1 MAVLYVY
8 AITRDAATPQGEATC
23 EAIDQSQHFAALP
36 ADGVCAVYTPVNEE
50 EFSQEVIDRRAGDL
64 EWLGAVGYRHQ
75 NVIVELMKST
85 AVVPLRAFTMFS
97 SETTLREYLLQN
109 REILSKLLARLDGK
123 HEWTLQVEF
132 DPQRWSEALAGRVE
146 SLRALTAEIESASSG
161 KAFLLRKKLDDERK
175 RASRE
180 AEQQVVADIERE
192 VIEKLSCDTLAE
204 SRLERDGAFP
214 QINVLIDRD
223 EESRL
228 QELHNALND
237 RYAGDGVTL
246 AMTGPWPPYTF
257 AHV

>member
-1 MAVLYVY
+1 VAVLYVY
-8 AITRDAATPQGEATC
+8 AITRDAVTPEC
-23 EAIDQSQHFAALP
+23 EAIDRSQHFAALP
-36 ADGVCAVYTPVNEE
+36 VDGGISAFYSAVSEG
-50 EFSQEVIDRRAGDL
+50 EFSQDVIDSRAGNL

-97 SETTLREYLLQN
+97 SESTLREYLLQN
-109 REILSKLLARLDGK
+109 REVLTKVLERLDGK
-123 HEWTLQVEF
+123 HEWTLRVEF
-132 DPQRWSEALAGRVE
+132 DPQRWSEALTGHVE
-146 SLRALTAEIESASSG
+146 SLRALSAEIESASAG
-161 KAFLLRKKLDDERK
+161 KAFLLRKKLDEERK

-192 VIEKLSCDTLAE
+192 VIAKLACDTLAE

-228 QELHNALND
+228 QELHVSLND
-237 RYAGDGVTL
+237 RYAADGVTL

>member
-8 AITRDAATPQGEATC
+8 AIARDAVIPEC
-23 EAIDQSQHFAALP
+23 EAIDRSQHFAALP
-36 ADGVCAVYTPVNEE
+36 AGGVCAVYTPVSEE
-50 EFSQEVIDRRAGDL
+50 ELSQEVIDRRAGDL

-97 SETTLREYLLQN
+97 SESTLREYLVEHGEL
-109 REILSKLLARLDGK
+109 LAKLLERLDGK
-123 HEWTLQVEF
+123 HEWTLRVEF
-132 DPQRWSEALAGRVE
+132 DPNRWSEALVSRVE
-146 SLRALTAEIESASSG
+146 SLRALSAEIESAPAG

-180 AEQQVVADIERE
+180 AEQQVVAEIERE
-192 VIEKLSCDTLAE
+192 VVENLACDTLAE
-204 SRLERDGAFP
+204 SRIERDGAFP

-223 EESRL
+223 EETRL
-228 QELHNALND
+228 QELHATLTE
-237 RYAGDGVTL
+237 RYSADGVTL

>member
-1 MAVLYVY
+1 VPVLYVY
-8 AITRDAATPQGEATC
+8 AITRDAVTPEC
-23 EAIDQSQHFAALP
+23 EAIDMSQHFGALP

-97 SETTLREYLLQN
+97 SESALREYLLQN
-109 REILSKLLARLDGK
+109 RDVLAKVLERLDGK
-123 HEWTLQVEF
+123 HEWTLRVEF

-146 SLRALTAEIESASSG
+146 SLRTLSAEIESASTG

-180 AEQQVVADIERE
+180 AEQQVVAEIERE
-192 VIEKLSCDTLAE
+192 VIERLACDTLAE

-228 QELHNALND
+228 QELHASLND
-237 RYAGDGVTL
+237 RYAADGVTL

>member
-8 AITRDAATPQGEATC
+8 AITRDAATPECDAPC

-36 ADGVCAVYTPVNEE
+36 AEGVCAVYTPVNER

-75 NVIVELMKST
+75 NVIAELMKST

-97 SETTLREYLLQN
+97 SESALRDYLQQN
-109 REILSKLLARLDGK
+109 RELLSKLLARLDGK
-123 HEWTLQVEF
+123 HEWTLRVEF
-132 DPQRWSEALAGRVE
+132 DPQRWSEALAGRVD
-146 SLRALTAEIESASSG
+146 SLRTLTAEMASAAPG
-161 KAFLLRKKLDDERK
+161 KAFLLRKKFDDEKK

-180 AEQQVVADIERE
+180 AEQRVVEEIERV
-192 VIEKLSCDTLAE
+192 VIEKLACDTLAE
-204 SRLERDGAFP
+204 SRLQREGAFP

-228 QELHNALND
+228 QELHAALND
-237 RYAGDGVTL
+237 RYAADGVTL
-246 AMTGPWPPYTF
+246 AITGPWPPYTF

>member
-8 AITRDAATPQGEATC
+8 AITRDAVTPEC
-23 EAIDQSQHFAALP
+23 DAIDQSQHFAALP
-36 ADGVCAVYTPVNEE
+36 ADGVCAVYTPVSEG

-64 EWLGAVGYRHQ
+64 EWLGAIGYRHQ
-75 NVIVELMKST
+75 NAIVELMKST

-97 SETTLREYLLQN
+97 SESAVREYLVQN
-109 REILSKLLARLDGK
+109 HELLARLLERLDGK
-123 HEWTLQVEF
+123 QEWTLRVEF
-132 DPQRWSEALAGRVE
+132 DPNRWSEALVSRVD
-146 SLRALTAEIESASSG
+146 SLRALCAEIESASAG

-180 AEQQVVADIERE
+180 AEQQVVGEIERE
-192 VIEKLSCDTLAE
+192 VVEKLACDTVAE
-204 SRLERDGAFP
+204 SRIERDGAFP

-228 QELHNALND
+228 QELHTALTD
-237 RYAGDGVTL
+237 RYAADGVTL
-246 AMTGPWPPYTF
+246 AITGPWPPYTF